1 MESTGH
7 DLKKGFLGIFCNFDL
22 SGVKATKIYIFNLR
36 KELHLP
42 LTFISLNINYAH
54 YTICQIQKQSLNFPK
69 ASISTTKIFHEALSF
84 VSHRKRYFLEL
95 NLLY

>member
-54 YTICQIQKQSLNFPK
+54 YTICQIQKQIQIQRLQFLLQKSSMKLYRLLPIGK
-69 ASISTTKIFHEALSF
+69 DIFW
-84 VSHRKRYFLEL
+84 
-95 NLLY
+95 N